1 MKLKTRLTDVRTIN
15 ALMTG
20 AEAYAHRAGEEQPG
34 AEHLLLSAIDL
45 PDGSARRAFE
55 RIGAEP
61 HAFLTAVTASHDD
74 ALRSVGVEPLPD
86 DVLDAGHPL
95 APRGVF
101 HMNASGRAAFQTAG
115 RLAQA
120 DGHSGLTGAHIVLAV
135 AQMEHGT
142 AARALRHMGVD
153 PAALLEA
160 ASAEIAAQGSR

>member
-20 AEAYAHRAGEEQPG
+20 AETHAHRAGEEQPG
-34 AEHLLLSAIDL
+34 AEHLLLSALDL

-55 RIGAEP
+55 RIGADP
-61 HAFLTAVTASHDD
+61 DAFRAAVAASHDD

-86 DVLDAGHPL
+86 DVLDTGHPL
-95 APRGVF
+95 ATRGAF
-101 HMNASGRAAFQTAG
+101 HMNASGRAAFQTAS
-115 RLAQA
+115 RLARA
-120 DGHSGLTGAHIVLAV
+120 DTHSGLTSAQIVVAV

-160 ASAEIAAQGSR
+160 ASAEIAAQDNR